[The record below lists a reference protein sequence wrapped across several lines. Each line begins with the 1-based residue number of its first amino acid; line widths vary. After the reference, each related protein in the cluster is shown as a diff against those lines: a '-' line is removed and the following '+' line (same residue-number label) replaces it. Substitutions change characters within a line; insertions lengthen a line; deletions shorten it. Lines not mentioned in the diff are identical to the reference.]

1 MGRPEVAAAY
11 EQTRLRYELARPARC
26 CGNCLPAG
34 AGLLTW
40 WRRPA
45 PRASARQGAAGRPP
59 RSRRAARSLV
69 RLLAS
74 FACQLARSSM
84 LSGCRVRTRLWP
96 DGLARRRRALEWGRR
111 RALEWVCKE
120 SPHRGQVD
128 ALSRRS
134 RAIVIAGTDFAVSM
148 LAVVTLKE

>member
-11 EQTRLRYELARPARC
+11 EQTRLRYELARPACC

-74 FACQLARSSM
+74 FACQLARFPNA
-84 LSGCRVRTRLWP
+84 L
-96 DGLARRRRALEWGRR
+96 GLPRPNSAMAGRPS
-111 RALEWVCKE
+111 APKAC
-120 SPHRGQVD
+120 P
-128 ALSRRS
+128 
-134 RAIVIAGTDFAVSM
+134 
-148 LAVVTLKE
+148 